1 MKKQIKSAQENR
13 AMVYEV
19 MKTKKG
25 YNPKKFDRKLYEATA
40 TELGVFAFGKVVG
53 TYEETSEAP
62 KTQAKKPTKTSRGS
76 SKKSTPKTDSS
87 LEARVQ
93 ALEKGQEEQKDILL
107 KILAK
112 LG

>member
-13 AMVYEV
+13 NMVYEA
-19 MKTKKG
+19 MKSKKG

-62 KTQAKKPTKTSRGS
+62 KTQAQKPTKTARGS
-76 SKKSTPKTDSS
+76 SKKTTKTENS

-93 ALEKGQEEQKDILL
+93 ALEKGQEEQKEILL